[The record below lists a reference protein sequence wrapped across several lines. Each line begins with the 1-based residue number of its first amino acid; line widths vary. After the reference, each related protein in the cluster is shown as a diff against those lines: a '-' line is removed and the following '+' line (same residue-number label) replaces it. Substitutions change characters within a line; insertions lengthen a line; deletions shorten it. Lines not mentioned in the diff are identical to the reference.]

1 MNKIWTTEV
10 SDALRALIGEG
21 VSYGEAAYALNRRF
35 NLAITRHAAIGRGYR
50 IGLIPPKPQP
60 RPKVPKADRPR
71 RSTAN
76 HDITLV
82 RMVRGKGNSN
92 NLRITTSREATEQY
106 KIRCVEIIPLN
117 LTTVEIDLSTQCQ
130 YIAGDDLLHCGHPSY
145 SYVREGSDVTI
156 KSSYCRQHYELTRQ
170 EPKPRR
176 DQARLWSAA

>member
-1 MNKIWTTEV
+1 MLRAHIEGGL
-10 SDALRALIGEG
+10 SYGRAADALN
-21 VSYGEAAYALNRRF
+21 SRF
-35 NLAITRHAAIGRGYR
+35 SLAITRHAAIGRGYR
-50 IGLIPPKPQP
+50 IGLVPPK
-60 RPKVPKADRPR
+60 RERAPKIPKPPK

-106 KIRCVEIIPLN
+106 RPRCVEIEPLN
-117 LTTVEIDLSTQCQ
+117 LTTVEVDLSTQCQ

-145 SYVREGSDVTI
+145 SYIREGSDVTI

-176 DQARLWSAA
+176 DQARLWNAA

>member
-1 MNKIWTTEV
+1 MNNSIWTTEV

-35 NLAITRHAAIGRGYR
+35 NLAITRHSAIGRGYR
-50 IGLIPPKPQP
+50 IGLVPPKREKAPAKVKP
-60 RPKVPKADRPR
+60 PK

-92 NLRITTSREATEQY
+92 NLRVTTSREAIEQY
-106 KIRCVEIIPLN
+106 KLRCVEIVPRH
-117 LTTVEIDLSTQCQ
+117 LTITELEC
-130 YIAGDDLLHCGHPSY
+130 GDCRYPYGDEAITFCGHPAY
-145 SYVREGSDVTI
+145 SYIREGSDVTI
-156 KSSYCRQHYELTRQ
+156 TSSYCRAHYELTRQ

-176 DQARLWSAA
+176 AQARLWSAA